1 MTFYGFGQADSSV
14 LRIVVSEVEEWKANE
29 GETFKI
35 KVGANGG
42 SDLNYKFGFSSE
54 QSSDMKMD
62 GVGNFCWS
70 VNFGSVSVFNSTRI
84 VPITFFVHNESNESD
99 SVVLEINV
107 LNKLNSD
114 DGEVGEMA
122 INFPNQIGWN
132 LLDEGDTLSFQLI
145 AELKSKPIDNVSF
158 YLRVIRER
166 GLKLIH

>member
-1 MTFYGFGQADSSV
+1 
-14 LRIVVSEVEEWKANE
+14 
-29 GETFKI
+29 
-35 KVGANGG
+35 
-42 SDLNYKFGFSSE
+42 
-54 QSSDMKMD
+54 MD

-99 SVVLEINV
+99 SVVLEIIV
-107 LNKLNSD
+107 LSKLNSD